1 MCDDYCE
8 LCCVVGV
15 IYMSN
20 DNDND
25 MIIMQIYSESERN
38 FENCREKWK
47 KQGKW

>member
-1 MCDDYCE
+1 MV
-8 LCCVVGV
+8 LRVHGV

-38 FENCREKWK
+38 FEKIVEKSEK
-47 KQGKW
+47 SKGNDKVRK

>member
-1 MCDDYCE
+1 MV
-8 LCCVVGV
+8 LRVHGV

-38 FENCREKWK
+38 F
-47 KQGKW
+47 GKYLCAELWNVILL